1 MASNKRARAT
11 FEGQSSDRIAESD
24 VAEETMSATVKLS
37 KEIDEPDI
45 GQPTAECQLM
55 TPSERRLVTRCE
67 LRPVQGGEEDTEERV
82 MTSHTETCESC
93 EVTSVE
99 EGHDVDGRNAPQSD
113 ETAGIL
119 KQLKDEM
126 SADLTAFK
134 KKELDRNT
142 NHHDLTKAETEEI
155 FVLTKAIG
163 EKETVA
169 LKLEQSAK
177 EVAQRPPPWR
187 DKCNRGR
194 EFGVA
199 CTLVLGARGY
209 KPRRVNKFDLF
220 MPTVHNTSADE
231 LERYGLFKKS
241 NCKCREA
248 ECVEP

>member
-24 VAEETMSATVKLS
+24 VAEETMSATVKLA

-99 EGHDVDGRNAPQSD
+99 EGHDVDGRNVPQSD
-113 ETAGIL
+113 ETAGML

-134 KKELDRNT
+134 KGLDRKT
-142 NHHDLTKAETEEI
+142 NHDDLTKAETEEI
-155 FVLTKAIG
+155 FVFD
-163 EKETVA
+163 
-169 LKLEQSAK
+169 QSHRR
-177 EVAQRPPPWR
+177 EG
-187 DKCNRGR
+187 NRGF
-194 EFGVA
+194 E
-199 CTLVLGARGY
+199 TGAKCEGGGAEA
-209 KPRRVNKFDLF
+209 
-220 MPTVHNTSADE
+220 TT
-231 LERYGLFKKS
+231 LERQVQQRQRVWCGLHPRAWSTRLQAKKGEEIRPLHAY
-241 NCKCREA
+241 CTQYRCR
-248 ECVEP
+248 